1 MPKLDGGQE
10 GLDRSSTSAY
20 RHHVFRSPNRL
31 VPKSLRLSP
40 HPPARPYQTFM
51 KKKKIFVSHIA
62 LDAVLALELKK
73 WIELAFKGKC
83 VVFVSSSFEDIE
95 PGAPW
100 VRELRQALGG
110 AELLLV
116 ICTRKSVNSR
126 WVLFETGC
134 VWGRE
139 VTILPI
145 VCDEQLE
152 LPVLLSE
159 NQILQFSDPSF
170 SQTLNQQ
177 VAKTLRLP
185 VPSYPAYNKMR
196 NALQEAYNKAKLDSD
211 IIDRIKHVKA
221 DRSLRVKECSA
232 PSLAA
237 HFRIPLADMSDHL
250 VALATKGYLN
260 RVKNKLIGDY
270 YSLTPKTE
278 RLLL

>member
-1 MPKLDGGQE
+1 
-10 GLDRSSTSAY
+10 
-20 RHHVFRSPNRL
+20 
-31 VPKSLRLSP
+31 
-40 HPPARPYQTFM
+40 M
-51 KKKKIFVSHIA
+51 KKKKIFLSHIA

-73 WIELAFKGKC
+73 WIELAFKGNC
-83 VVFVSSSFEDIE
+83 VVFVSSSFDDIE

-100 VRELRQALGG
+100 VRELRQALSG

-134 VWGRE
+134 IWGRE

-159 NQILQFSDPSF
+159 NQKLQFSDPKF
-170 SQTLNQQ
+170 SKTLIER
-177 VAKTLRLP
+177 VAKTLGLP
-185 VPSYPAYNKMR
+185 LPAYDNAYPKMKK
-196 NALQEAYNKAKLDSD
+196 ALLKSYSSAKLDSD

-250 VALATKGYLN
+250 AALTTKGYLN

-270 YSLTPKTE
+270 YSLTPKSE